1 MFRYLKN
8 VFPKVDETLLLDVLE
23 QSDNNVHKASEK
35 LIERGYEKRN
45 PTGPSK
51 SAARVKEEALVNMRK
66 FINFSYGLIN
76 TSHSLNFYLK

>member
-1 MFRYLKN
+1 M
-8 VFPKVDETLLLDVLE
+8 DETLLLDILE

-51 SAARVKEEALVNMRK
+51 SAARVKEECQVNN
-66 FINFSYGLIN
+66 INDI
-76 TSHSLNFYLK
+76 